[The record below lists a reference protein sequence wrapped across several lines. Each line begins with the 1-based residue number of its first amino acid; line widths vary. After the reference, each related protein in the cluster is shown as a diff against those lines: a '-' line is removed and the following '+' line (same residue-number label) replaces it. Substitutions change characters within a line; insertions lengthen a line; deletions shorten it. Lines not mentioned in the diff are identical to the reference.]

1 MPPGRNGEGSAQD
14 GSDRDGEKWSS
25 LGFVLRESLLNMRLV
40 ASYLTSASPLQNWDN
55 RYLSLGYIGLFI
67 HEIYRPLPDIK

>member
-1 MPPGRNGEGSAQD
+1 MQ
-14 GSDRDGEKWSS
+14 
-25 LGFVLRESLLNMRLV
+25 LV

-55 RYLSLGYIGLFI
+55 RYLSLGYIRLFI